1 MAVRYLNMFCGQL
14 TFGRRASFA
23 LGDEG
28 RGGALEVVVAGGVV
42 VAVAGGVGVAVG
54 GGGASEE
61 FDPIGVGCCA
71 VGDSVAAKM
80 AGSTIGVGD

>member
-23 LGDEG
+23 LGDEE
-28 RGGALEVVVAGGVV
+28 RGGALEVAVAGGVV
-42 VAVAGGVGVAVG
+42 VAVG